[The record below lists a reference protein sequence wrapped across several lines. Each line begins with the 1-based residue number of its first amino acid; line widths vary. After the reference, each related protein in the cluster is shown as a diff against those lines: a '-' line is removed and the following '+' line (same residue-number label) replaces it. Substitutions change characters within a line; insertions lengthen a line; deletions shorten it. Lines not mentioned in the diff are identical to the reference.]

1 MRTIT
6 AFFDNRTEANRAQEQ
21 LRAIGV
27 SDVDIIDQ
35 SSPGYMSEGY
45 STHENRG
52 FWASL
57 KDMFLPDADR
67 YAYEEG
73 IRRGGYLLTARA
85 DEDNADRVIDIL
97 DNEGTVDM
105 QQRQDQWRQ
114 EGWTAPSVTGGTMG
128 ASAYGSTDGTATTTG
143 TGGSTIGRGAM
154 AGRETREE
162 RIPLMEEELRVG
174 KREVARGGVRVHS
187 YVVETPVHEQV
198 TLRDEHVSVE
208 RRPVDGTLGTTG
220 AVDGDAFR
228 ERSVE
233 MTETAE
239 EAVVDKRARV
249 REEVVVRKDVDEHVE
264 NIDDS
269 VRRTEVDID
278 RGAGI
283 DRLAADNSTDRDS
296 LDNDPTRRDRL
307 R

>member
-6 AFFDNRTEANRAQEQ
+6 AFFDDRTEANRAQEE

-35 SSPGYMSEGY
+35 SSAGHLSEGY
-45 STHENRG
+45 SSHENRG
-52 FWASL
+52 FWANL
-57 KDMFLPDADR
+57 KDMFLPDEDR

-73 IRRGGYLLTARA
+73 VRRGGYLLTARA
-85 DEDNADRVIDIL
+85 DEDDADRVIDIL
-97 DNEGTVDM
+97 DRDGTVDM
-105 QQRQDQWRQ
+105 QQRQQQWRQ
-114 EGWTAPSVTGGTMG
+114 EGWNAPSLTAAT
-128 ASAYGSTDGTATTTG
+128 GTAAAAD
-143 TGGSTIGRGAM
+143 IGR
-154 AGRETREE
+154 TTNEE
-162 RIPLMEEELRVG
+162 RIPIVEEELRVG

-198 TLRDEHVSVE
+198 NLREEHVSVE
-208 RRPVDGTLGTTG
+208 RRPVDGTTDNV
-220 AVDGDAFR
+220 ADIGDAFR

-233 MTETAE
+233 VTETAE

-249 REEVVVRKDVDEHVE
+249 REEVVVRKGVEERVE

-283 DRLAADNSTDRDS
+283 DRLAADDGSIDRGG
-296 LDNDPTRRDRL
+296 LDRDRL

>member
-6 AFFDNRTEANRAQEQ
+6 AFFDDRAEANRAQEE

-45 STHENRG
+45 SSHENRG
-52 FWASL
+52 FWANL
-57 KDMFLPDADR
+57 KDMFLPDEDR
-67 YAYEEG
+67 HTYEEG
-73 IRRGGYLLTARA
+73 VRRGGYLLTART
-85 DEDNADRVIDIL
+85 DEAEADRVITIL
-97 DNEGTVDM
+97 DREGTVDM
-105 QQRQDQWRQ
+105 QQRQQQWRQ
-114 EGWTAPSVTGGTMG
+114 EGWTAPSMAGATGTTAANLGSTSTDATMG
-128 ASAYGSTDGTATTTG
+128 NMARTT
-143 TGGSTIGRGAM
+143 S
-154 AGRETREE
+154 EE

-198 TLRDEHVSVE
+198 SLRDEHVSVE
-208 RRPVDGTLGTTG
+208 RRPVDSTTTG
-220 AVDGDAFR
+220 ATAADLGDAFR
-228 ERSVE
+228 ERTVE

-249 REEVVVRKDVDEHVE
+249 REEVVVRKDVEEHVE
-264 NIDDS
+264 NIEDR

-278 RGAGI
+278 RNAGV
-283 DRLAADNSTDRDS
+283 DRLAADDGSLDRDD
-296 LDNDPTRRDRL
+296 LNRTDRDRL

>member
-6 AFFDNRTEANRAQEQ
+6 AFFDDRSEANRAQEQ

-35 SSPGYMSEGY
+35 GSPGYMSEGY
-45 STHENRG
+45 STSENRG

-67 YAYEEG
+67 HAYEEG
-73 IRRGGYLLTARA
+73 VRRGGYLLTART
-85 DEDNADRVIDIL
+85 DESDADRVIDIL
-97 DNEGTVDM
+97 DDEGTVDM

-114 EGWTAPSVTGGTMG
+114 EGWSAPSISGGSMG
-128 ASAYGSTDGTATTTG
+128 TSAYG
-143 TGGSTIGRGAM
+143 GSTASAGSTMDRGAM
-154 AGRETREE
+154 ADRETSEE

-208 RRPVDGTLGTTG
+208 RRPVAGATG
-220 AVDGDAFR
+220 ATGAIEGDAFR

-249 REEVVVRKDVDEHVE
+249 REEVVVRKDVEEHVE

-269 VRRTEVDID
+269 IRRTEVDID
-278 RGAGI
+278 RGAGT
-283 DRLAADNSTDRDS
+283 DRLAAEGSTNREGLDS
-296 LDNDPTRRDRL
+296 DPSRRDRL